1 MNISNMHNII
11 MNYDLMN
18 DEITKRDKNESFYKN
33 NKRMIKHSAY
43 FFNDIKNTS
52 IKQYFG
58 IKDDSLTINIYQPKI
73 DIFLLE
79 FKYFKSFDK
88 NVINFRNLPDEI
100 SKKIN
105 SYLYDYINVIF
116 KIKYSDCF
124 VPPIITLFSL
134 EYNIPKPY
142 MNIKKYYKYL
152 INKHNGIYNN
162 NNHWSPAYTI
172 RTTVLEIIT
181 MMQLNHFQYLLEHDS
196 HI

>member
-1 MNISNMHNII
+1 MND
-11 MNYDLMN
+11 DLMN
-18 DEITKRDKNESFYKN
+18 HEITKRAKNESFYKN
-33 NKRMIKHSAY
+33 NNRMIKSAAY
-43 FFNDIKNTS
+43 FFNDIKNTT

-58 IKDDSLTINIYQPKI
+58 IKDDNLTIKLYHPQI
-73 DIFLLE
+73 DTFLLE
-79 FKYFKSFDK
+79 FKYFKSINT
-88 NVINFRNLPDEI
+88 NVVNFRNLPDEI

-116 KIKYSDCF
+116 KIKYKDRF
-124 VPPIITLFSL
+124 YPPISTLFSL
-134 EYNIPKPY
+134 EYNILKPY
-142 MNIKKYYKYL
+142 INIKKYYKYL

-162 NNHWSPAYTI
+162 YNHWTSALTI